1 MSLRKQLT
9 LILCGFALLPLL
21 FFGAVDYS
29 MSVAHLK
36 AAAMRELTALSD
48 IQRERLLNQVNQ
60 HKQKML
66 MIAQAPAVTQAAYA
80 VWQGDADNN
89 SLGSA
94 LEEALSLAPN
104 VTEAHI
110 YGPANTLQSR
120 VFGAGYHSQTP
131 TDGRRYSEISLSH
144 DTNGQAL
151 LVDEAPI
158 YHSGKFVG
166 RIRLYTNAEPL
177 LHIFTD
183 YSGMGETGESI
194 LIQPDQDLR
203 VKALHKR
210 RYNDSGEL
218 TYNPFRAPF
227 NSNDK
232 EAYDVFDYR
241 GEAVLLVGQFL
252 PELNWG
258 FIVKRDISEI
268 LGPAKAMLSRLNIFI
283 IAIAGLSIIIA
294 LRAAAIIHRPV
305 AKLTQ
310 TAERIRTGDLR
321 KRADESGHNEMAVL
335 GRAINGMLD
344 QLIDDNTQL
353 EKAVAQRTF
362 EAESARERAEENS
375 RLQSEFLANMSHEVR
390 TPLNGIMGI
399 ASILKRSVSDDRT
412 QEYLDII
419 ENSGQ
424 NLLVIIDDILEL
436 SRANTGQLCLHND
449 DFVARDAF
457 STVLKSSAEAAKE
470 KGLAFTVAFSNN
482 VPHTLHGDATRLTQ
496 VLKQLLSNA
505 LKFTRSG
512 NIEVNISWSATSASR
527 GQLCLSV
534 TDTGIGIPPS
544 KQQDV
549 FKPFVQ
555 ADGGSTRR
563 YGGNGLGLSIA
574 SHIVALM
581 DGRIDVTSA
590 ENRGTTFTVTTDL
603 LVAESAPL
611 ASQRTERF
619 SSKPADAG
627 ATHIEPG
634 SPASGNVHQLQPS
647 AQRAA
652 PTRMRLATAKISSQ
666 AATLAFMDD
675 CASLAEPAVEDDRH
689 MILDEQRLRDITRN
703 KPALITSIS
712 QLFID
717 ELPDMLQS
725 VDDAYTKGE
734 RDELA
739 QAVHRLKS
747 ALGNFATQEYYRD
760 ISGLEA
766 MAKESGEP
774 LSLWREKWDTVT
786 LKLQLLENELKDIA
800 GL

>member
-60 HKQKML
+60 HKQQML

-120 VFGAGYHSQTP
+120 VFGAGYHAQTP

-210 RYNDSGEL
+210 RYNDSGDL

-227 NSNDK
+227 NSNHK

-241 GEAVLLVGQFL
+241 GEAVLLVGQFF

-258 FIVKRDISEI
+258 IIVKRDISEI

-505 LKFTRSG
+505 LKFTQSG
-512 NIEVNISWSATSASR
+512 NIEVKISWSATSASR

-619 SSKPADAG
+619 SGKPADAG

-652 PTRMRLATAKISSQ
+652 PTRMRPATAKLSSQ

-766 MAKESGEP
+766 LAKESGEP